1 MLADCWFDGTND
13 LIVDNIRMN
22 NITITSFYFCFVF
35 RAVVTLAQPHGT
47 VETKTGKIAQVAC
60 LSFYSF
66 VGASVGAFAICVHF
80 THNVEMS
87 YNIFANGKKVIAKM

>member
-1 MLADCWFDGTND
+1 MLADSWFDGTND
-13 LIVDNIRMN
+13 LIVDNIIMN

-47 VETKTGKIAQVAC
+47 VETKTGKIAQGAY
-60 LSFYSF
+60 LSIYSF
-66 VGASVGAFAICVHF
+66 VGVGAFAICVHF